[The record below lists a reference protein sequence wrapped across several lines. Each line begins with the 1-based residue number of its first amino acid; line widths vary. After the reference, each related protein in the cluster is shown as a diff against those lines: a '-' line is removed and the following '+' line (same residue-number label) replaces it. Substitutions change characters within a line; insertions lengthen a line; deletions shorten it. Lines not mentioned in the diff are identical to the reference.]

1 MTKNE
6 NVRQMMEGEIARAV
20 SLLSDQFS
28 VQWSQDVVDAIVNV
42 AVLKMTLLTATA
54 TLHRSNSDNP

>member
-54 TLHRSNSDNP
+54 ALHRSNSDNP